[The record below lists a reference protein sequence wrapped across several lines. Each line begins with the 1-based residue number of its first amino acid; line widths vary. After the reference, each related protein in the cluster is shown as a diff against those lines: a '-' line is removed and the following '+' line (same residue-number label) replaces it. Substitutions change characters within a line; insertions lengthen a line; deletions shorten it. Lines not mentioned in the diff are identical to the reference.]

1 MYVSCRTVKEF
12 SFKNGRSILLAYDD
26 DEDFDFSFATEE
38 GGDGSVMATAI
49 ATAISIAVAP
59 PAAEGII
66 EIPGGRSEK
75 KCLNIISYSIKIHI
89 EVRQLIDNF

>member
-59 PAAEGII
+59 PAADGII
-66 EIPGGRSEK
+66 EIPRRISEK
-75 KCLNIISYSIKIHI
+75 S
-89 EVRQLIDNF
+89 V